1 MRLPH
6 VLKPGNRKIII
17 LSAVIILILAIFVFN
32 FFAPR
37 KQGSLQFTKVIRQDI
52 KETITSS
59 GTLTGKKVVNLK
71 FQSAGRLAY
80 INVKAGDRVFA
91 YQTIAGLDSKLLS
104 IDLQQAQNT
113 LRDKQAAA
121 EKVEDDVKDHSKDET
136 YAQRSTRTTAQVA
149 RDNAYDDVKAAQQA
163 LLDANIYTPIGGIV
177 TQAPQTPGQYVSSSD
192 LIAQVADISAIYF
205 DSEVDETEISK
216 ISLGQKAE
224 ITLDAFGEKVFT
236 GTVDQIIPQVKT
248 TSSGATIVPVKIKLD
263 STEVTFING
272 LSGQASIVVKMAQN
286 ILTLPQEALWDDNTV
301 FIQKNG
307 SISPAKVA
315 PGIYSDTLV
324 EIKEGLIG
332 EEKVLLNPTSQNIGS
347 NRNRFFGGE

>member
-37 KQGSLQFTKVIRQDI
+37 KQGSLQFTNVIRQDI
-52 KETITSS
+52 KETVTSS

-163 LLDANIYTPIGGIV
+163 LLDAHIYTPIGGIV

-307 SISPAKVA
+307 SISPAKVI
-315 PGIYSDTLV
+315 PGIYSDTFV

-347 NRNRFFGGE
+347 IRNRFFGGK